1 MQDALLYDA
10 LSAMKQDHSKR
21 IRLAHHVAEIN
32 DQGKDPEFGQWTAIT
47 LWVVQMAAG
56 NQGKHTTF

>member
-1 MQDALLYDA
+1 
-10 LSAMKQDHSKR
+10 MKQDHSKR

-56 NQGKHTTF
+56 NEGKHTTF